1 MPKEIVLNE
10 NPELLRKQLSKLTRA
25 ELFEMRE
32 QAKAI
37 LSRTDFVMYC
47 EFVHGWKLAEHQ
59 KEWAE
64 ILTGSKRAAIIAP
77 PESGKSRLTR
87 AWVEWMIGRDQNIA
101 IAIVQNTSTQAGK
114 QVSAIGE
121 IIKNNVNYGK
131 VFPDIKPTDRWSAT
145 ALYVKRDLSE
155 SRAFRPDGTVS
166 GYGIDGNY
174 QGAHVDI
181 LIIDDPTDQ
190 KDVLSPIVMQTQR
203 ELIKGVLSDRLRADG
218 HLFVI
223 LTRWDDNDLVPTIEE
238 LEVPINTY
246 PAWRDE
252 PYAWGSNLLFPGFDQ
267 YGTKELL
274 DKLEKRKGPDLFRL
288 TYLCQS
294 AGAVRGKRIF
304 EKLNAAVHL
313 VERKKNLRF
322 VKFALGVDYGS
333 TVQHQSAMV
342 LAGLT
347 STGLI
352 YILEVWMSPTGS
364 SDEMFKKAKEWKAK
378 WKFRNAWIDPQQGGL
393 LDSFKFQA
401 GIAAFKGN
409 RWVELRI
416 GSLLTM
422 LDTNSWFVDKDAA
435 NVGLLWNQL
444 TSYARDE
451 SGDIIEKAD
460 DTVDACLYAMAAL
473 EDTTGQG
480 VGPDVEIREPGSG
493 DGDDMQDIYHD
504 NFDFESYK
512 TPTTKSGR
520 KMKDF
525 SNLV

>member
-1 MPKEIVLNE
+1 MTTKEIVLSDD
-10 NPELLRKQLSKLTRA
+10 PVKLREQLSRLSRA
-25 ELFEMRE
+25 ELFSVRE
-32 QAKAI
+32 EAKAI
-37 LSRTDFVMYC
+37 LSRDDFVMYC
-47 EFVHGWKLAEHQ
+47 EYVHNWKLAPHQ
-59 KEWAE
+59 LEWAE
-64 ILTGSKRAAIIAP
+64 TLTNNKRACIVAP

-101 IAIVQNTSTQAGK
+101 IAIVQNTSTQASK

-121 IIKNNVNYGK
+121 IIKNNINYNK
-131 VFPDIKPTDRWSAT
+131 VFPAIKPTDRWSGQ
-145 ALYVKRDLSE
+145 ALYIKRDLTE
-155 SRAFRPDGTVS
+155 SRAFRPDATVS

-238 LEVPINTY
+238 LEVPVRTY
-246 PAWRDE
+246 PAWRDD
-252 PYAWGSNLLFPGFDQ
+252 PYPWGSNLLFPGFDQ

-274 DKLEKRKGPDLFRL
+274 DALEKRKGPDLFRL

-304 EKLNAAVHL
+304 ETLNAH
-313 VERKKNLRF
+313 RHIQDISKKNIVW
-322 VKFALGVDYGS
+322 VKHALGVDWG
-333 TVQHQSAMV
+333 TTQQHQSAMV
-342 LAGLT
+342 LASKAADGRVF
-347 STGLI
+347 I
-352 YILEVWMSPTGS
+352 RACWMSPTGS
-364 SDEMFKKAKEWKAK
+364 SDEMFKKAKEWKLEFG
-378 WKFRNAWIDPQQGGL
+378 FRNAWVDPQQSAL
-393 LDSFKFQA
+393 VDSFKFQA

-416 GSLLTM
+416 GSLLTL
-422 LDTNSWFVDKDAA
+422 LDTNAFYIDKDGT
-435 NVGLLWNQL
+435 NVSTLWNQL

-451 SGDIIEKAD
+451 GGKVIEKAD
-460 DTVDACLYAMAAL
+460 DLVDACLYALSAL
-473 EDTTGQG
+473 EDAPRQG
-480 VGPDVEIREPGSG
+480 IGPDHEIRDP
-493 DGDDMQDIYHD
+493 DDDTGDDPYHD
-504 NFDFESYK
+504 NFKPEEWKPPSEF
-512 TPTTKSGR
+512 GG

-525 SNLV
+525 SGLV

>member
-1 MPKEIVLNE
+1 MTKEIVLNE
-10 NPELLRKQLSKLTRA
+10 DPIELRKQLSKLSRA
-25 ELFEMRE
+25 ELYGVRE

-37 LSRTDFVMYC
+37 LSRDDFVMYC
-47 EFVHGWKLAEHQ
+47 EYVHSWTLAPHQ
-59 KEWAE
+59 IEWAQ
-64 ILTGSKRAAIIAP
+64 ILTGSKRACIVAP

-121 IIKNNVNYGK
+121 IIKNNINYRK
-131 VFPDIKPTDRWSAT
+131 VFPEILPTDRWSGQ
-145 ALYVKRDLSE
+145 ALYVKRDLTE

-238 LEVPINTY
+238 LEVPVNTY

-252 PYAWGSNLLFPGFDQ
+252 PYAWGSSLLFPGFDQ

-274 DKLEKRKGPDLFRL
+274 DALEKRKGPDLFRL

-294 AGAVRGKRIF
+294 AGIVRGDRVF
-304 EKLNAAVHL
+304 EKLDAIRMFL
-313 VERKKNLRF
+313 DFKEKNKS
-322 VKFALGVDYGS
+322 VKWVKHALGVDYGS
-333 TVQHQSAMV
+333 TIQHQSAMV
-342 LAGLT
+342 LVSKDSEGRCVVRAC
-347 STGLI
+347 
-352 YILEVWMSPTGS
+352 WMSPTGS
-364 SDEMFKKAKEWKAK
+364 SDEIFKTAKDWKESFG
-378 WKFRNAWIDPQQGGL
+378 FRTAWVDPQQGGL

-401 GIAAFKGN
+401 GIAAFKGL

-416 GSLLTM
+416 GSLHTL
-422 LDTNSWFVDKDAA
+422 LDTQNFFLDKDAP
-435 NVGLLWNQL
+435 NVSQLWNQL
-444 TSYARDE
+444 TNYARD
-451 SGDIIEKAD
+451 GGGRIIEKAD
-460 DTVDACLYAMAAL
+460 DLVDACLYALAAL
-473 EDTTGQG
+473 EDATRQG
-480 VGPDVEIREPGSG
+480 IGPDVEVR
-493 DGDDMQDIYHD
+493 DDDDDDVNDDPYHD
-504 NFDFESYK
+504 SWKPEEWKPKSDF
-512 TPTTKSGR
+512 GG

-525 SNLV
+525 SSLV